1 MIRLTVEKYYDLDV
15 DRRAEVLAWA
25 VQALGGRLGRDVV
38 TAKWSPETGA
48 IFEVLT
54 ERKAPNGRPFA
65 FYRSWRRRP
74 ACPSPPHAE
83 LWEVLP

>member
-1 MIRLTVEKYYDLDV
+1 MIRLTVEKYWDLDP

-25 VQALGGRLGRDVV
+25 VQALGGRLGRDVS

-54 ERKAPNGRPFA
+54 ERKGDNGRPLSFH
-65 FYRSWRRRP
+65 RSWRRRP
-74 ACPSPPHAE
+74 SCPKPPHADM
-83 LWEVLP
+83 WEVVE